1 LPAEIYILDLLGT
14 FTFAAYGAYVAQRK
28 LFDIFGI
35 VICAFLTATGGGTIR
50 ELILGNMLFYF
61 FDYNYVYAIAA
72 GTIFSICVYK
82 MFDKINRYMLVVDA
96 VGLTTFALIGAT
108 KAAEA
113 QLGAVAITFLA
124 TITAVGGGLL
134 RDVCMREVPQI
145 FYRDFYASPAIF
157 LGIIYS
163 IFVDQMDRTPCV
175 YALIASTLL
184 LRLAAIHFKI
194 DLWGPRRDRQKDP
207 VMPDQEQRDMD

>member
-61 FDYNYVYAIAA
+61 FDYNYVYAIIL
-72 GTIFSICVYK
+72 GTVFSICVYR
-82 MFDKINRYMLVVDA
+82 MFDKINKYMLVVDA
-96 VGLTTFALIGAT
+96 VGLATFALIGAT
-108 KAAEA
+108 KASEAE
-113 QLGAVAITFLA
+113 LGPVAIIFLA

-134 RDVCMREVPQI
+134 RDVSIREVPQI
-145 FYRDFYASPAIF
+145 LYRDFYASPAIF
-157 LGIIYS
+157 LGIMYS
-163 IFVDQMDRTPCV
+163 ILGDQMEKTLFV
-175 YALIASTLL
+175 YLLVASTFG
-184 LRLAAIHFKI
+184 LRLAAMYFKI
-194 DLWGPRRDRQKDP
+194 DLWGPRRKHSENFELR
-207 VMPDQEQRDMD
+207 R

>member
-1 LPAEIYILDLLGT
+1 MPAEIYILDLLGT
-14 FTFAAYGAYVAQRK
+14 FTFAAYGAYIGQRK
-28 LFDIFGI
+28 QFDIFGI
-35 VICAFLTATGGGTIR
+35 LICAFLTATGGGTIR

-61 FDYNYVYAIAA
+61 SDYNYVYAIILGAV
-72 GTIFSICVYK
+72 FSICVYK

-113 QLGAVAITFLA
+113 ELGAVAIIFLA
-124 TITAVGGGLL
+124 TLTAVGGGLL
-134 RDVCMREVPQI
+134 RDVSIREVPQI

-157 LGIIYS
+157 LGVIYS
-163 IFVDQMDRTPCV
+163 IFSKYMDKTLWI
-175 YALIASTLL
+175 YALIICTFL

-194 DLWGPRRDRQKDP
+194 DLWGPRRKKP
-207 VMPDQEQRDMD
+207 QEPELHG

>member
-1 LPAEIYILDLLGT
+1 MPAEIYFLDLLGT
-14 FTFAAYGAYVAQRK
+14 FTFAAYGAYVGQKR

-35 VICAFLTATGGGTIR
+35 FICAFLTATGGGTIR

-61 FDYNYVYAIAA
+61 FDYNYIYAIVL
-72 GTIFSICVYK
+72 GTIFSICVYR

-113 QLGAVAITFLA
+113 ELGAIAIIFLA

-134 RDVCMREVPQI
+134 RDVSIREVPQI
-145 FYRDFYASPAIF
+145 FYRGYCS
-157 LGIIYS
+157 
-163 IFVDQMDRTPCV
+163 R
-175 YALIASTLL
+175 
-184 LRLAAIHFKI
+184 K
-194 DLWGPRRDRQKDP
+194 
-207 VMPDQEQRDMD
+207 

>member
-1 LPAEIYILDLLGT
+1 LPTEIYILDLLGT
-14 FTFAAYGAYVAQRK
+14 FTFAAYGAYVAQKK

-61 FDYNYVYAIAA
+61 FDYNYVYAIIA
-72 GTIFSICVYK
+72 GTVFSICVYK
-82 MFDKINRYMLVVDA
+82 MFEKINKYMLVVDA
-96 VGLTTFALIGAT
+96 IGLTTFALIGAT

-113 QLGAVAITFLA
+113 QLGAVAIVFLA
-124 TITAVGGGLL
+124 TTTAVGGGLL
-134 RDVCMREVPQI
+134 RDVCIRQVPQI

-157 LGIIYS
+157 LGTMYS
-163 IFVDQMDRTPCV
+163 IFINQMDRTLCV
-175 YALIASTLL
+175 YGLIASTLL

-194 DLWGPRRDRQKDP
+194 NLWGPRRNRRKNP
-207 VMPDQEQRDMD
+207 VIANHERGDMD